1 LSKIKGGFSYKH
13 ILLHPSLW
21 SYTPPKMGVKIRFF
35 ISFSNLEQVK
45 EMKLGGYFL
54 LVKRLFI
61 NIFFSLPY
69 CYKGMRLATPVQ
81 FFIRT
86 F

>member
-1 LSKIKGGFSYKH
+1 MGGKNE
-13 ILLHPSLW
+13 
-21 SYTPPKMGVKIRFF
+21 VF
-35 ISFSNLEQVK
+35 IFFSNLEQVK

-61 NIFFSLPY
+61 NIFFSLSY
-69 CYKGMRLATPVQ
+69 CYKAMKLATPIQ